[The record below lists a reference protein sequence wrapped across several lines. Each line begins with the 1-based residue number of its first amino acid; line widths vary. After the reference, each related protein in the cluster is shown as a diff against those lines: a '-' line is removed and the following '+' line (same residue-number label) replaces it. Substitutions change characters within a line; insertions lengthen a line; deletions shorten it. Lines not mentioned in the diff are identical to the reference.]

1 MVTHPQRG
9 RVYWFE
15 FPPPDISH
23 TPAGRRPVVVVQSS
37 VMNESRLPT
46 VIVASLTTNLAAARY
61 PGAVFVP
68 SGVAG
73 LPKDSVIK
81 LTELMTVDN
90 YLLLDPLGD
99 LPSDLMSDVDSGL
112 RISLGL

>member
-1 MVTHPQRG
+1 ML
-9 RVYWFE
+9 
-15 FPPPDISH
+15 
-23 TPAGRRPVVVVQSS
+23 VVQAAA
-37 VMNESRLPT
+37 MNNSRLPT
-46 VIVASLTTNLAAARY
+46 VIVASLTSNLAAARY

-68 SGVAG
+68 AGVAG

-90 YLLLDPLGD
+90 YLLLDALGD
-99 LPSDLMSDVDSGL
+99 LPNDLMSEVDSGL